1 MLLNE
6 SQIVG
11 VDILLLLRLTLFV
24 CNNITTKVSSVNN
37 VALLNLSKY
46 LWREVSIKRVAI
58 MSTVCW

>member
-1 MLLNE
+1 MLLNV

-24 CNNITTKVSSVNN
+24 CNNIITKVSSVNN